1 MNLLHFNT
9 FMVKNYFMQSKS
21 KYFLIGL
28 ITLLVLLTAYY
39 LKSIL
44 IYIAI
49 AIIISLIGQPLVKF
63 YSKLKIK
70 KFTLPRAIAVL
81 FSLLTILFS
90 VVLLFSLFVPLVM
103 DEARIISQI
112 NPNEVVTAFKEP
124 LQNLEYDLRK
134 FQIEYGD
141 GESLQKYLASHLTS
155 ILSFKDLSTAAS
167 QMVGFAGSLIGGT
180 FAVLFMA
187 FFFMKD
193 EKLIYNIIL
202 LLTPPKYLEN
212 VKEILSDTKRLL
224 TRYFIGIVLD
234 MLFVATVTSIGL
246 SIVGVKN
253 AILIGM
259 FAGLVNIIP
268 YIGPLIGVLFGMLI
282 GVTSNL
288 EMDFYTQLLP
298 LLGKIALTFLIVQI
312 IDAMFFQPLVI
323 ANIVKAH
330 PLEIFIV
337 ILVAGTLAGI
347 GGMIVAV
354 PIYTILRIIAK
365 EFLWNFKIVQKLTA
379 ELDDDNSKN

>member
-1 MNLLHFNT
+1 
-9 FMVKNYFMQSKS
+9 MQSKS
-21 KYFLIGL
+21 KYYLIGFV
-28 ITLLVLLTAYY
+28 VLLIALAAYY

-49 AIIISLIGQPLVKF
+49 AIIISLIGQPIVRLYK
-63 YSKLKIK
+63 KIK
-70 KFTLPRAIAVL
+70 IKNFVLPNAVCVL
-81 FSLLTILFS
+81 LGLLTILFFIAS
-90 VVLLFSLFVPLVM
+90 LISLFVPLIV

-112 NPNEVVTAFKEP
+112 NPNEVVTAFREP
-124 LQNLEYDLRK
+124 LINLEYDLRK
-134 FQIEYGD
+134 FQINYGD
-141 GESLQKYLASHLTS
+141 GESLQKYLATHLTS
-155 ILSFKDLSTAAS
+155 ILSFKDISAAAS
-167 QMVGFAGSLIGGT
+167 QMASFTGSLIGGT

-193 EKLIYNIIL
+193 EKLIYRIIL
-202 LLTPPKYLEN
+202 LLTPPKYIHN
-212 VKEILSDTKRLL
+212 IKEILSDTKRLL
-224 TRYFIGIVLD
+224 TKYFIGLVFDI
-234 MLFVATVTSIGL
+234 LFVATITSIGL

-268 YIGPLIGVLFGMLI
+268 YLGPLIGLLFGLLI

-288 EMDFYTQLLP
+288 EMDFYTQILP
-298 LLGKIALTFLIVQI
+298 LLGKIGFTFLIVQI
-312 IDAMFFQPLVI
+312 LDAMFFQPLVI

-379 ELDDDNSKN
+379 ELDDNYKEN

>member
-28 ITLLVLLTAYY
+28 ITLLVVLTAYY

-70 KFTLPRAIAVL
+70 KYALPRAVAVL

-141 GESLQKYLASHLTS
+141 GESLQKYLTSHLTS

-212 VKEILSDTKRLL
+212 IKEILSDTKRLL
-224 TRYFIGIVLD
+224 TRYFIGIVFD
-234 MLFVATVTSIGL
+234 MLFVATITSIGL

-288 EMDFYTQLLP
+288 EMDFYTQLIP

-379 ELDDDNSKN
+379 ELDDNSKN